1 MGTNKERTAEVLK
14 VLPFR
19 KPSNQATDD
28 VIARHAELPLL
39 RRGEQ
44 QRASAA
50 RTRFDAQAR
59 NTQTTHIC
67 LRLAG
72 KQGTTGTQQ
81 RCYLETRERARWKFH
96 ISSSLGSRDSFVLLR
111 HLNGFIFSKHS
122 PNHWFFFDT
131 KRSSWKGIQV
141 LNRPACDVASKTSIT
156 LQNMIF
162 ENFQCIIQYLFVLF
176 SSQTS
181 NKILCKQPIYW
192 FKSTQT
198 LKMGLDHTFVAGQST
213 RTGVSHDGG
222 AG

>member
-122 PNHWFFFDT
+122 PNHCFFFRHEKIVL
-131 KRSSWKGIQV
+131 KRDPGAKQACVRCSIQNINNVAKYDIWKFPV
-141 LNRPACDVASKTSIT
+141 YNPVSVCA
-156 LQNMIF
+156 IF
-162 ENFQCIIQYLFVLF
+162 IPN
-176 SSQTS
+176 
-181 NKILCKQPIYW
+181 
-192 FKSTQT
+192 
-198 LKMGLDHTFVAGQST
+198 
-213 RTGVSHDGG
+213 
-222 AG
+222 